1 MAKIFYVEDDHN
13 LSFVVKDCLE
23 IAGHQVHHF
32 SKGDEALR
40 AFTKFEY
47 EICILD
53 VMLPNLDGFS
63 LVKAIRDKNPHI
75 PVIFVSARVQI
86 QDKLEGL
93 QLGGDDYIF
102 KPFSI
107 EELLLKVNIFMK
119 RTKAQT
125 ETLSIHES
133 VYFGK
138 FKYNHDNMELTCG
151 DVVHRLTSREVELLM
166 YFIKNKNK
174 LIHRRDILIA
184 LWGKDDYFLGRSLD
198 VFISRLRK
206 FLTAD
211 SNIRIENIPRVGFKF
226 VLLDGIS
233 EN

>member
-32 SKGDEALR
+32 SKGDEALK
-40 AFTKFEY
+40 AFTKFDY

-119 RTKAQT
+119 RIKPQNDMIIVQ
-125 ETLSIHES
+125 ECIQ
-133 VYFGK
+133 FGS
-138 FKYNHDNMELTCG
+138 FRYDPDTMELIHRS
-151 DVVHRLTSREVELLM
+151 VKHRLTAREVELLV
-166 YFIKNKNK
+166 YFLKNKNK
-174 LIHRRDILIA
+174 LIPRRDILIA

-206 FLTAD
+206 FLSAD
-211 SNIRIENIPRVGFKF
+211 PTIKIENIPRVGFKF
-226 VLLDGIS
+226 VL
-233 EN
+233 EA

>member
-1 MAKIFYVEDDHN
+1 MAKVFYVEDDGN

-23 IAGHQVHHF
+23 IAGHNVHHF
-32 SKGDEALR
+32 SKGDEALK
-40 AFTKFEY
+40 AFQKFDY
-47 EICILD
+47 DICILD

-63 LVKAIRDKNPHI
+63 LTKAIRDKNPNI

-119 RTKAQT
+119 RNKSSPSDIQLKDTRFQLGRFLLDCNNMVLISDE
-125 ETLSIHES
+125 ETI
-133 VYFGK
+133 
-138 FKYNHDNMELTCG
+138 
-151 DVVHRLTSREVELLM
+151 RLTGREADLLV

-174 LIHRRDILIA
+174 LIKRRDILIA

-206 FLTAD
+206 FLSSDA
-211 SNIRIENIPRVGFKF
+211 NVKIENIPRVGFKF
-226 VLLDGIS
+226 RMD
-233 EN
+233 E

>member
-1 MAKIFYVEDDHN
+1 MAKVFYVEDDAN

-23 IAGHQVHHF
+23 LAGHNVHHF
-32 SKGDEALR
+32 SKGDEALK
-40 AFTKFEY
+40 AFQKFDY
-47 EICILD
+47 DICILD

-63 LVKAIRDKNPHI
+63 LTKAIRDKNPNI

-119 RTKAQT
+119 RNKSSPSDIKLKDTRFQLGRFLLDCNNMVLISDE
-125 ETLSIHES
+125 ETI
-133 VYFGK
+133 
-138 FKYNHDNMELTCG
+138 
-151 DVVHRLTSREVELLM
+151 RLTGREADLLV

-174 LIHRRDILIA
+174 LIKRRDILIA

-206 FLTAD
+206 FLSSDA
-211 SNIRIENIPRVGFKF
+211 NVKIENIPRVGFKF
-226 VLLDGIS
+226 RMD
-233 EN
+233 E

>member
-1 MAKIFYVEDDHN
+1 MAKIFYVEDDAN

-23 IAGHQVHHF
+23 LAGHTVHHF
-32 SKGDEALR
+32 SKGDEALK
-40 AFTKFEY
+40 AFHKFEY
-47 EICILD
+47 DICILD

-63 LVKAIRDKNPHI
+63 LTKAIRDKNPNI

-107 EELLLKVNIFMK
+107 EEVLLKINIFMK
-119 RTKAQT
+119 RNKSFLTENPVT
-125 ETLSIHES
+125 ETPLS
-133 VYFGK
+133 FGH
-138 FKYNHDNMELTCG
+138 FKLDCNNMVLDNPVETI
-151 DVVHRLTSREVELLM
+151 RLTGREADLLV

-174 LIHRRDILIA
+174 LIKRKDILIA

-206 FLTAD
+206 FLASDETVK
-211 SNIRIENIPRVGFKF
+211 IENIPRVGFKF
-226 VLLDGIS
+226 RMDD
-233 EN
+233 

>member
-32 SKGDEALR
+32 SKGDEALK
-40 AFTKFEY
+40 AFTKFDY

-119 RTKAQT
+119 RTKPQNDMILVQ
-125 ETLSIHES
+125 ECLH
-133 VYFGK
+133 FGS
-138 FKYNHDNMELTCG
+138 FRYDPDTMELI
-151 DVVHRLTSREVELLM
+151 HRSAKHRMTAREVELLM

-174 LIHRRDILIA
+174 LIPRRDILIA

-211 SNIRIENIPRVGFKF
+211 PTIKIENIPRVGFKF
-226 VLLDGIS
+226 VLEELNS
-233 EN
+233 